1 MEIINQ
7 AEPRFRYLQDTV
19 CEPLLDLLREINAL
33 EMKFGKRDTLIMEK
47 IPELDRVQISSE
59 FDALWSDFH
68 DEYER
73 IVSGKCTE
81 KLLAKG
87 YGNCIHQPPKY
98 RWMDTEDC
106 VVIFRMDKPKRAIVE
121 ASFKVGTQDTKH
133 RFTLIK
139 QGEEW
144 LVDAFNHWSTYD
156 EIWHRGTI

>member
-1 MEIINQ
+1 MEVINQ
-7 AEPRFRYLQDTV
+7 AEPRFRYLMETI
-19 CEPLLDLLREINAL
+19 CEPLFDMLREINSL
-33 EMKFGKRDTLIMEK
+33 EREFTAHDNEIKSR
-47 IPELDRVQISSE
+47 IPELDSVQISSE

-73 IVSGKCTE
+73 IVSGKCTA

-98 RWMDTEDC
+98 RWVDTEDC
-106 VVIFRMDKPKRAIVE
+106 TVIFRMDKPKRAIVE